1 MFKKIISVLS
11 LFILLIGPIN
21 ASEIY
26 TDRNQKVVDNN
37 VCSMVQYKLTF
48 DQDDLSSKEI
58 IITDTTTSRIIK
70 ATTITDNV
78 YEFILPNNPK
88 LYTII
93 VNRNL
98 ETGVETEVINLDVD
112 NCGYTQVVEDYVIP
126 TQDVFRL
133 AGNTIDFIPQDL
145 AAIKGVKYGIPGGQ
159 LKAIKQANDRY
170 TINLEGSERI
180 YQFEITKKDGS
191 VQYYEVEV
199 NPEAKA
205 ISSRIID
212 GLTKKNFSF
221 KINFKWLYITLFF
234 VVLWLGLTI
243 LYKKA
248 KRKERKYLKYIKRRR
263 SA

>member
-1 MFKKIISVLS
+1 MCKKIMSILS
-11 LFILLIGPIN
+11 LFLLLIVPVS
-21 ASEIY
+21 ASVIY
-26 TDRNQKVVDNN
+26 TDSNQKVIDNN
-37 VCSMVQYKLTF
+37 VCSMMQYKLTF

-58 IITDTTTSRIIK
+58 IITDTKTSRIIK

-112 NCGYTQVVEDYVIP
+112 NCGYTKVVEDYVIP
-126 TQDVFRL
+126 TQDIFRL

-145 AAIKGVKYGIPGGQ
+145 AAIKGVKYGVVGGK
-159 LKAIKQANDRY
+159 LKTINQTNDRY
-170 TINLEGSERI
+170 TIELEGNESI
-180 YQFEITKKDGS
+180 YQFEITKNDGS

-221 KINFKWLYITLFF
+221 KINFKWLYITLIF
-234 VVLWLGLTI
+234 VGLWILLTI

-248 KRKERKYLKYIKRRR
+248 KRKERKYLKFIKRRR